1 MIPRSRSLK
10 GKPMSYDLT
19 ITNARICDGTGK
31 PLLNGSIA
39 IDKGKIVEVGR
50 IDGSAR
56 RVIDADGRVVAPGF
70 IDIHTHYDAQISWD
84 PLLTSSCWH
93 GITTV
98 LMGNCGV
105 GVAPCKPDARGILA
119 WDLVNVE
126 AMPYDV
132 LMGGVSWNWETF
144 PEYMTAATARGVG
157 LNVGFLVPLSALRS
171 YVIGEEASE
180 RAASEDETSRMCA
193 ILREAMLAGAYG
205 FSLSL
210 FELHNG
216 YQGKPLASRLASVAE
231 LTALAHVMRELN
243 KGIIE
248 VNVPRPGGV
257 ELSDDAFELLV
268 MLARESGRP
277 VTWLAILDFPGM
289 AFEEHQQVMERFEPA
304 FRSGLRI
311 LPQTTPRPLR
321 VFTTLREP
329 FIFGSF
335 RCWREALNRS
345 VAEQIAL
352 YRSPAFRDEF
362 RDGLKAGAGAAF
374 RGDWKTIEVA
384 GVGRAENRGL
394 IGRTIAQIA
403 ADRAQNPI
411 DAFLDLAISEELA
424 TGFTASV
431 ANVDPERLQKI
442 ITMPHVLLGLS
453 DGGAHV
459 NQFCDAGL
467 PSYVIHEWVKKRG
480 AMTLEE
486 AVRRLTSEPAE
497 FMGLRTKGRIAAGM
511 DADLVMFDPDAI
523 RPRPTEQVDDLPGG
537 KPRLVEPAEGV
548 AMSIVNGEI
557 LFENGVYQGGLPG
570 RLVKS

>member
-1 MIPRSRSLK
+1 
-10 GKPMSYDLT
+10 MSYDLT

>member
-1 MIPRSRSLK
+1 MISRSLGSK
-10 GKPMSYDLT
+10 RKPMSYDLT
-19 ITNARICDGTGK
+19 ITNAKICDGSGK
-31 PLLNGSIA
+31 PLLNGSVA
-39 IDKGKIVEVGR
+39 IDNGKIVELGQIGAR
-50 IDGSAR
+50 AR
-56 RVIDADGRVVAPGF
+56 RVIDAEGRVVAPGF

-105 GVAPCKPDARGILA
+105 GVAPCKPNARGILA

-144 PEYMTAATARGVG
+144 PEYMTAATAKGVG

-171 YVIGEEASE
+171 YVMNEEASE
-180 RAASEDETSRMCA
+180 RAASDDETRRMCA

-231 LTALAHVMRELN
+231 LTALARVMRELN

-257 ELSDDAFELLV
+257 GLPDDAFELL
-268 MLARESGRP
+268 MTLARESGRP

-321 VFTTLREP
+321 VFLTLREP

-335 RCWREALNRS
+335 QCWREALNRS

-352 YRSPAFRDEF
+352 YRSRAFRDEF
-362 RDGLKAGAGAAF
+362 REGLKAGVGAAF

-384 GVGRAENRGL
+384 GVGRVENRAL

-403 ADRAQNPI
+403 ADRAQDPI

-424 TGFTASV
+424 TGFTGSI
-431 ANVDPERLQKI
+431 ANVDPARLQKI

-467 PSYVIHEWVKKRG
+467 PSYVIHEWVKRRG

-523 RPRPTEQVDDLPGG
+523 RPHPTEQVDDLPGG
-537 KPRLVEPAEGV
+537 KPRLVERAEGV

>member
-1 MIPRSRSLK
+1 MAH
-10 GKPMSYDLT
+10 DLLLR
-19 ITNARICDGTGK
+19 NAKICDGSGA
-31 PLLNGSIA
+31 PLYDGALA
-39 IDKGKIVEVGR
+39 IDGGKIAAVGPA
-50 IDGSAR
+50 DGRAR
-56 RVIDADGRVVAPGF
+56 REIDAEGRVVAPGF

-105 GVAPCKPDARGILA
+105 GVAPCKPEARGVLA

-132 LMGGVSWNWETF
+132 LMGGVSWSWETF
-144 PEYMTAATARGVG
+144 PEYMAATTAKGVG
-157 LNVGFLVPLSALRS
+157 LNAGFLVPLSALRS
-171 YVIGEEASE
+171 YVMGEAASE
-180 RAASEDETSRMCA
+180 RAASEDETRRMCA
-193 ILREAMLAGAYG
+193 ILREAILAGAYG

-231 LTALAHVMRELN
+231 LSALGRVMRELD

-257 ELSDDAFELLV
+257 TLPDDAFELLV
-268 MLARESGRP
+268 TLARASGRP
-277 VTWLAILDFPGM
+277 VTWLALLDFPGM
-289 AFEEHQQVMERFEPA
+289 AFEEHEQVMARFEP
-304 FRSGLRI
+304 FLRSGLKI

-335 RCWREALNRS
+335 RCWREALNRT

-352 YRSPAFRDEF
+352 YRSESFRSEF
-362 RDGLKAGAGAAF
+362 REGLKAGGGAAF
-374 RGDWKTIEVA
+374 RGDWNTLEIA
-384 GVGRAENRGL
+384 GVGRAENRPL

-403 ADRAQNPI
+403 ADRALDPI

-431 ANVDPERLQKI
+431 ANVDHTRVQKL

-467 PSYVIHEWVKKRG
+467 PSSVLHEWVKKRG
-480 AMTLEE
+480 VLTIEE
-486 AVRRLTSEPAE
+486 AVRRLTSEPAD
-497 FMGLRTKGRIAAGM
+497 FMGLKTKGRLAVGM
-511 DADLVMFDPDAI
+511 DADLVMFDPDTI
-523 RPRPTEQVDDLPGG
+523 RPRPTEQLDDLPGG
-537 KPRLVEPAEGV
+537 KPRLVERAEGV
-548 AMSIVNGEI
+548 AMSVVNGEI
-557 LFENGVYQGGLPG
+557 LFENGIYQGGLPG